1 MALVDYQN
9 KVIYWDE
16 VNWQWLP
23 YVRVNLQGRCH
34 VVKDGTCISVNCQDN
49 AVKSL
54 KGLGFSMLPLKHL
67 GIIEVSS
74 GVFLYNGVLYQLNKA
89 KSNILSLVSFITG
102 KSKTWITKRLE
113 GESILSKDIIRH
125 LVSEAKQIEYQG
137 KLYNSYHSLAKDLN
151 ISYTYIYKNLD
162 KGMSIEDLVNNYSPK
177 VTEVTD
183 HLGNKFK
190 SLKSMLS
197 YYNITKSDYLK
208 REIKG
213 WSLKEILTTPIKKRE
228 NGKEFFDFKGKVFQ
242 SLTSMAREYGVSRP
256 TLIKLLNEGKTPEE
270 VTYKL
275 SQKSVKDHLGNSY
288 PTYTKMAKHYGVNV
302 STFFNRQYKGWS
314 LEEALTGKR
323 KKNIKSNK

>member
-1 MALVDYQN
+1 MALVDYNN

-34 VVKDGTCISVNCQDN
+34 VVKDGYCLFVNCQDN
-49 AVKSL
+49 AVNAL

-67 GIIEVSS
+67 GIIEIYN
-74 GVFLYNGVLYQLNKA
+74 GAFLYNGVLYQLNRA
-89 KSNILSLVSFITG
+89 KSNILSLVSLITG
-102 KSKTWITKRLE
+102 KSKNWITKRLE
-113 GESILSKDIIRH
+113 GEGVLSEDILRR
-125 LVSEAKQIEYQG
+125 LVSEAEPIHYRG
-137 KLYNSYHSLAKDLN
+137 RLYNSYHSLAKALN
-151 ISYTYIYKNLD
+151 ISYTYLYNNLD
-162 KGMSIEDLVNNYSPK
+162 KGKSIEDIVNNYSPK

-183 HLGNKFK
+183 HLGNKFS

-197 YYNITKSDYLK
+197 YYNITKSAYLR
-208 REIKG
+208 RELRV
-213 WSLKEILTTPIKKRE
+213 WSLKEILTTPVERRGD
-228 NGKEFFDFKGKVFQ
+228 GKECYDFKGKVFT
-242 SLTSMAREYGVSRP
+242 SLTSLAREYGVSRP
-256 TLIKLLNEGKTPEE
+256 TLLKLLGEGKTTEE
-270 VTYKL
+270 VTYQL

-302 STFFNRQYKGWS
+302 STFFNRKYKGWS